1 MQFNFVVRPWQQM
14 RILVMYVQK
23 RFKDAEAF
31 DSAGITM
38 QPFVKESSYI
48 STRNQ

>member
-1 MQFNFVVRPWQQM
+1 
-14 RILVMYVQK
+14 MYVQK

-48 STRNQ
+48 SKRNLKTTNLNLPF